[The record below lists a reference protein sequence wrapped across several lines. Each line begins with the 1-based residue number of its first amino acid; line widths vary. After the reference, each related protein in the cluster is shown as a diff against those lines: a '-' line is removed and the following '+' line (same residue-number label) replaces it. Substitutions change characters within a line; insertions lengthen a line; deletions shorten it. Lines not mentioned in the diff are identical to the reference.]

1 MGGSMKLEQ
10 HLVFNIPPK
19 PASRPR
25 VTRFGTYYS
34 KTYTNYK
41 KDMQQLIDKMRID
54 KYYGLIRVSMKF
66 YMPIPKDV
74 SKKKRLE
81 MDGLHCDVGGDIDNL
96 QKAVYDALNT
106 IAWSDDK
113 QIVSIG
119 KIDKVYSVNPRTE
132 ITVEEIFMR

>member
-1 MGGSMKLEQ
+1 MK
-10 HLVFNIPPK
+10 
-19 PASRPR
+19 
-25 VTRFGTYYS
+25 
-34 KTYTNYK
+34 
-41 KDMQQLIDKMRID
+41 QLIDKMRID

-66 YMPIPKDV
+66 YMPIPKAV

-81 MDGLHCDVGGDIDNL
+81 MDGLYCDVGGDIDNL